1 MTAGERPAPRREE
14 RWRSLGNGHSSAQ
27 KEPIMKKLL
36 ILGAGT
42 AGTIVANKLRPLLSQ
57 EEWKITIVDQEETHY
72 YQPGFLFI
80 PFGIYG
86 ENDVIKPK
94 RNFIPPGVE
103 LIMSPIELVEP
114 EQNRVRLSQ
123 GNRFLTYDYLIIATG
138 THPRPDQT
146 PGLDDAEWRQSIHD
160 FYTFEGAK
168 ALARKLRTWEGGRLV
183 VNIMEMPF
191 KCPVAPLEFIFLA
204 DWYFHERQMRD
215 RVELSLVTPLP
226 AAFTKPR
233 AAHLLG
239 NILEDKN
246 INLVPEFYAE
256 RVEPEQRLLIAY
268 DEQEVPYDLLVT
280 VPVNM
285 GADFVGRSGLGD
297 ELNHVRVDPHN
308 FLANDYDNIFALG
321 DAAALPTSKA
331 GSVAHFAAEVFVEN
345 FLRYIEGQEMLAKF
359 DGHANC
365 FIESGFGKGILIDF
379 NYDVEPL
386 PGKYP
391 LPGIGPFSL
400 LQESEMNHWGKV
412 MFRWMYWNLLLK
424 GKELPVTAQM
434 TMAGKWS

>member
-1 MTAGERPAPRREE
+1 
-14 RWRSLGNGHSSAQ
+14 
-27 KEPIMKKLL
+27 MKKLL

-42 AGTIVANKLRPLLSQ
+42 AGTMVANKLSHLLSR
-57 EEWKITIVDQEETHY
+57 EEWQITIVDQNETHY

-94 RNFIPPGVE
+94 RDYIPPGVKMIVSEIE
-103 LIMSPIELVEP
+103 LIEP
-114 EQNRVRLSQ
+114 AENRVRLVKDNQ
-123 GNRFLTYDYLIIATG
+123 LLYYDYLIIATG
-138 THPRPDQT
+138 THPRPEET
-146 PGLDDAEWRQSIHD
+146 PGLTESEWRESIHD
-160 FYTFEGAK
+160 FYTFEGAV

-183 VNIMEMPF
+183 VNIMELPF

-204 DWYFHERQMRD
+204 DWFFHERQMRD
-215 RVELSLVTPLP
+215 KVELMLVTPLSG
-226 AAFTKPR
+226 AFTKPR
-233 AAHLLG
+233 AAQLLG
-239 NILEDKN
+239 NMLADKN
-246 INLVPEFYAE
+246 INLVPEFYVE
-256 RVEPEQRLLIAY
+256 RVEPEQKLLISY
-268 DEQEVPYDLLVT
+268 DEQEVSYDLLVT

-285 GADFVGRSGLGD
+285 GAEVIGRSGLGD
-297 ELNHVRVDPHN
+297 ELNHVPVDKHT
-308 FLANDYDNIFALG
+308 FLSTEYDNIFALG
-321 DAAALPTSKA
+321 DAANLPTSKA
-331 GSVAHFAAEVFVEN
+331 GSVAHFAVEVFVEN
-345 FLRYIEGQEMLAKF
+345 FLRYIEGQEMLEKF

-412 MFRWMYWNLLLK
+412 MFRWMYWNILLK
-424 GKELPVTAQM
+424 GKEMPVTAQM